1 MKIFYPSVLFTPLA
15 ILFIGSLVF
24 VSHNF
29 AFAASS
35 ATVSATAK
43 ISVCG
48 NSVKEG
54 GEQCDGSDFG
64 GKQCSNLGFD
74 GGTMG
79 CSASCEYNTSS
90 CTTSAEETA
99 TPLFS
104 SDIGGSYTVTDSSDS
119 SEISL
124 PTNFYSDDVRLDMFA
139 FDKSSIQSS
148 EPAPS
153 GKSFIGKVYDFQ
165 FVDSNGNTV
174 STLSKPATV
183 TLTYADTDTS
193 GIDISTLAPY
203 RRETNDTV
211 WHSISSYSVNT
222 TNKTIT
228 FDTDSFSS
236 FTIFGSAPTPSTP
249 APSGGGGG
257 GGGGGFIS
265 PSVTGATFAGKAYP
279 LSKVIILKDAQ
290 IAAQTVAGNDANF
303 SFNLTGLTPGS
314 YMFSLYAEDKD
325 GLKSPLFTF
334 PITVQS
340 GAVTNVGNIFIA
352 PTLSANKTEVQQ
364 GGILALFGQTAP
376 NSKVTIT
383 VNSATQLLEQV
394 NTGIDGV
401 YLYDLD
407 TSVLAFGDH
416 TARSKT
422 ALAAGIISGDSPV
435 VAFSVGNQNV
445 AAPLPKNALR
455 GDLNGDGRVNIIDFS
470 ILAYWYGRSNPPA
483 RVDLNGDGKVD
494 LVDFSILAFY
504 WTG

>member
-1 MKIFYPSVLFTPLA
+1 MKSLLPSALA
-15 ILFIGSLVF
+15 ILFAVLFLEGLVF
-24 VSHNF
+24 DNHQF
-29 AFAASS
+29 AIASS
-35 ATVSATAK
+35 NATISATAK
-43 ISVCG
+43 VSVCG
-48 NSVKEG
+48 NGIKEG
-54 GEQCDGSDFG
+54 GEQCDGGDFG
-64 GKQCSNLGFD
+64 GKQCSDLGFD
-74 GGTMG
+74 AGTMG
-79 CSASCEYNTSS
+79 CSASCDYNTSS

-104 SDIGGSYTVTDSSDS
+104 SSVGGSYTITDGSDS
-119 SEISL
+119 SKINL
-124 PTNFYSDDVRLDMFA
+124 PTDFYSDDVRLQMFA
-139 FDKSSIQSS
+139 FDKSSVQSYES
-148 EPAPS
+148 APS

-165 FVDSNGNTV
+165 FIDSNGGTI
-174 STLSKPATV
+174 STLSKSATV

-203 RRETNDTV
+203 RRETNDTA
-211 WHSISSYSVNT
+211 WHPISSYSVNT

-228 FDTDSFSS
+228 FDTASFSS
-236 FTIFGSAPTPSTP
+236 FTIFGSAPAPSTP
-249 APSGGGGG
+249 TPSGGGGG
-257 GGGGGFIS
+257 GGGSIVS
-265 PSVTGATFAGKAYP
+265 SSLTGATFTGKAYP
-279 LSKVIILKDAQ
+279 LSRVVLLKDAQ
-290 IAAQTVAGNDANF
+290 IAAQTIAGNDANF
-303 SFNLTGLTPGS
+303 SFNLTNLTPGS

-325 GLKSPLFTF
+325 GLRSPLFTF

-352 PTLSANKTEVQQ
+352 PTLSADKTEVQQ
-364 GGILALFGQTAP
+364 GGVLTLFGQTAP

-383 VNSATQLLEQV
+383 VNSATQLLKHV

-435 VAFSVGNQNV
+435 VAFSVGDKAV
-445 AAPLPKNALR
+445 AAPLPRTASR
-455 GDLNGDGRVNIIDFS
+455 SDFNGDGRVSIADFS
-470 ILAYWYGRSNPPA
+470 VLAYWYGRPNPPT
-483 RVDLNGDGKVD
+483 RVDLNGDGEID